1 MKVLLKGENGV
12 EKWVKLEKVIAHFL
26 NPQSDNVSLKSIDSN
41 YISELQNKFP
51 SVNVKLEF
59 EAFKDFLSSK
69 KRRYKNYKSAFRNWC
84 RNQNKWSNGKNLDTK
99 TSDWKYD
106 TTGKSVIGYCV
117 VCDQS
122 DFYNPKSVTFED
134 SRCCQGKIK
143 AKR

>member
-84 RNQNKWSNGKNLDTK
+84 RNQDKWNNQNNEEVQ
-99 TSDWKYD
+99 TSEWEKEMDRKY
-106 TTGKSVIGYCV
+106 
-117 VCDQS
+117 
-122 DFYNPKSVTFED
+122 
-134 SRCCQGKIK
+134 
-143 AKR
+143 AK